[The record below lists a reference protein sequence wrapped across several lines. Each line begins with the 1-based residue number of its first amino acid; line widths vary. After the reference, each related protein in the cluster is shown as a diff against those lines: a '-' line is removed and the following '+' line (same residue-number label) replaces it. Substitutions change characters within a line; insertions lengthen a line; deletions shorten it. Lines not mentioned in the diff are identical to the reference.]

1 MLSLGQSRAASTLET
16 EAIFGST
23 VMIAKVLGTAAV
35 AALASLGAAAPAFA
49 DPASFSGISCS
60 CQPTL
65 QQLIPFLQNPPA
77 PFLDNPI
84 DQGIRHGLSD
94 TEPGA
99 IQH

>member
-1 MLSLGQSRAASTLET
+1 
-16 EAIFGST
+16 
-23 VMIAKVLGTAAV
+23 MIAKVLGTAAV
-35 AALASLGAAAPAFA
+35 AALVGFGAAAPAFA

-65 QQLIPFLQNPPA
+65 PQLIPFLQNPPA

-94 TEPGA
+94 TDPGA